1 MTRYV
6 RDRTPRTLTSWQL
19 SNDIP
24 GTPGALPV
32 NIGSEFAGYDAP
44 KLKFL
49 FTLSFELGETL
60 GFNQGNDDMGRI
72 VYACKSAT
80 RPNINVNYVEVNS
93 YNYRYKVAT
102 RTDVGTVTVTFYDD
116 NKNTAHGILQ
126 DYLNA
131 ISPVSNK
138 ERGTNYYLQENIQ
151 QWASLGPLPQND
163 ADGLIKSLRV
173 THHYNSGYSGE
184 AAYFSKVHYDYINP
198 KIQQFNWDELDMSAS
213 DASMI
218 SVTFVYD
225 SVNITVEHNEGSFDG
240 GSVIVNDGRTGDGDA
255 VENVRG

>member
-1 MTRYV
+1 MAFY
-6 RDRTPRTLTSWQL
+6 RDRTPRSLASWQL
-19 SNDIP
+19 SNDTP
-24 GTPGALPV
+24 GTRGALPV
-32 NIGSEFAGYDAP
+32 NIGTEFAGYDAP

-49 FTLSFELGETL
+49 FTISFELGDTL
-60 GFNQGNDDMGRI
+60 GFDQGNDEMSRI

-80 RPNINVNYVEVNS
+80 RPNISVNYQEVNS

-102 RTDVGTVTVTFYDD
+102 RTDVGTVTVNFYDD
-116 NKNTAHGILQ
+116 NKNTAHNMLQ

-138 ERGTNYYLQENIQ
+138 ERGTSYYTRDNIQ
-151 QWASLGPLPQND
+151 GWASLGPLPQND

-173 THHYNSGYSGE
+173 THHYNAGYSDSS
-184 AAYFSKVHYDYINP
+184 YYSKVHYDYINP

-213 DASMI
+213 EASMI

-225 SVNITVEHNEGSFDG
+225 SVNIVTEHSEGTDITG
-240 GSVIVNDGRTGDGDA
+240 GTVIVNNGNTSDGSA
-255 VENVRG
+255 VENL

>member
-1 MTRYV
+1 MTRFV
-6 RDRTPRTLTSWQL
+6 RDRTPQTLTAWQL

-60 GFNQGNDDMGRI
+60 EFNQGSDDMGQI
-72 VYACKSAT
+72 VYACKSAS

-116 NKNTAHGILQ
+116 NKNTAHAILQ
-126 DYLNA
+126 GYLNA

-138 ERGTNYYLQENIQ
+138 ERGTNYYLKDDIQ

-163 ADGLIKSLRV
+163 ADGLIKSMRI
-173 THHYNSGYSGE
+173 TQHYNSGYSSDPS
-184 AAYFSKVHYDYINP
+184 YFSKVHYDYINP

-225 SVNITVEHNEGSFDG
+225 SVNITVEHNEGTFDG
-240 GSVIVNDGRTGDGDA
+240 GRVTVNNGNTSNGSP
-255 VENVRG
+255 VQNIP

>member
-6 RDRTPRTLTSWQL
+6 RDRTPRTLTAWQL

-32 NIGSEFAGYDAP
+32 NIGTEFAGYDAP

-49 FTLSFELGETL
+49 FTISFELGDTL
-60 GFNQGNDDMGRI
+60 GFDAGNDEMNRI

-80 RPNINVNYVEVNS
+80 RPNIGVNYVEVNS
-93 YNYRYKVAT
+93 YNYRFKVAT
-102 RTDVGTVTVTFYDD
+102 RTDVGTVTVNFYDD
-116 NKNTAHGILQ
+116 NKNTAHGMLQ

-138 ERGTNYYLQENIQ
+138 ERGMGYYARENIQ
-151 QWASLGPLPQND
+151 GWASLGPLPVAD
-163 ADGLIKSLRV
+163 ADGLIKSMRV
-173 THHYNSGYSGE
+173 THHYNSGYSADGN
-184 AAYFSKVHYDYINP
+184 YFSKVHYDYINP

-240 GSVIVNDGRTGDGDA
+240 GRVIVNDGRTGDGDA